1 MRRLLLT
8 VTVCLL
14 AVALPVNAAAVSPH
28 SSLAELP
35 KTVCDN
41 AEKNLENAEKTYK
54 NAEKKL
60 KNAKKKVK
68 EAKGKK
74 AKGKKAKAKAKKK
87 LKKTKKNLKKNKK
100 NLTENKKNLTENKN
114 QVGKQCLKVTSPAF
128 ENGEAIPTLF
138 SCDGANVSPP
148 LAWDSAKA
156 SGAELPEGTAEVALL
171 VEDPDAPVGTF
182 VHWVLYGVGSTT
194 TQIGQ
199 DSLPLGATE
208 GINGFGQASYGGPCP
223 PQGDGP
229 HRYFFTVFAL
239 SSPLG
244 LGPNATATQVRAAA
258 EGKTNATGQLFG
270 TYERD

>member
-54 NAEKKL
+54 SAEKKL

-74 AKGKKAKAKAKKK
+74 AKGKKAKAKAKAKAKKK
-87 LKKTKKNLKKNKK
+87 LKKTKKNLTKTKK
-100 NLTENKKNLTENKN
+100 NLTKTKN
-114 QVGKQCLKVTSPAF
+114 QVGKQCLKVTSPVF

-148 LAWDSAKA
+148 LAWDGAKV
-156 SGAELPEGTAEVALL
+156 SGAKMPEGTAEVALL
-171 VEDPDAPVGTF
+171 MEDPDAPAGTF
-182 VHWVLYGVGSTT
+182 VHWVLYGVGSTNT
-194 TQIGQ
+194 LIGQ
-199 DSLPLGATE
+199 NSLPPGATE

-239 SSPLG
+239 SSPLE
-244 LGPNATATQVRAAA
+244 LGPNATATQVRVAA
-258 EGKTNATGQLFG
+258 EGKTNATGQFFG